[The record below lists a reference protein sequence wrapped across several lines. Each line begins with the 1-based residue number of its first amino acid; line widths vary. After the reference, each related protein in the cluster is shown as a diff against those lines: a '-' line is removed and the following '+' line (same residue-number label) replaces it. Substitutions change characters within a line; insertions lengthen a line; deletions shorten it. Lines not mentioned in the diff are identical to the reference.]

1 MIWVCLLRISRS
13 SLSDFPSLADEIVC
27 TVEKKFFTLRPTYVI
42 VDKQQEMTINVR
54 KNLNLLHPEFTIT
67 SELDEIKFHTVGDF
81 FASTFSITSSDEKET
96 IATINRTSGYNIE
109 ILDEQ
114 YNPLVLIAV
123 VMIIHLCC
131 HHTKDE

>member
-1 MIWVCLLRISRS
+1 M
-13 SLSDFPSLADEIVC
+13 
-27 TVEKKFFTLRPTYVI
+27 EKKFFTLRPTYVI

-54 KNLNLLHPEFTIT
+54 KILNLLHPEFTIT
-67 SELDEIKFHTVGDF
+67 SEANEINFHTVGDF

-96 IATINRTSGYNIE
+96 IATINRATGYNIE
-109 ILDEQ
+109 IFDEQ

-123 VMIIHLCC
+123 VMIIHMCC